1 MRLMTVAAA
10 VSAEASVA
18 ATETEETNA
27 IAADNDSESESDEEQ
42 DNSVNNTGDLTFVF
56 VAVTNFIMLTH
67 GSKGIRQWPIY

>member
-42 DNSVNNTGDLTFVF
+42 DNSVNNTGNL
-56 VAVTNFIMLTH
+56 NFLFHENTQFLYACYFSCNANKIKT
-67 GSKGIRQWPIY
+67 